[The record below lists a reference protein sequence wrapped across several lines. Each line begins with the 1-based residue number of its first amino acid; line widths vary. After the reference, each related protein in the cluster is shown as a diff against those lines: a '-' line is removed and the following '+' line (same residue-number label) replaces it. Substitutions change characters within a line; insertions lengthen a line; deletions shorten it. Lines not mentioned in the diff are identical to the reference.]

1 LLKLLTLQCT
11 LAACFGLL
19 IVDAG
24 GMQPLANSGSQESRL
39 FESQQTYR
47 AGMTLV
53 QQDRLDEAIAMFQKG
68 LDSDSG
74 NAVLLDAIGAA
85 YSLQG
90 NFEHANEY
98 FLRSLQ
104 VAPQFIPARK
114 NLAIN
119 YFNLGQYDLAA
130 AEFAKLKA
138 LPAAPIPTIN
148 LFLGMIAARKGNYL
162 GALALSEQAGPLL
175 YTYPEALLS
184 FADAATH
191 VKQQHRAE
199 SALHAFESIP
209 GTTAAQFMKAGQLY
223 QALGENEKALGCFDK
238 ARALNPNLAGLEY
251 ERAALLD
258 QMNRSQEALTVLKD
272 LTTTKPDSHALNLL
286 AHVAEKN
293 REFALAMDS
302 LRQAAKLDPSREE
315 NYLDFSTICA
325 DYGNYTLALQAADIG
340 LDHIP
345 NSYRL
350 LVQKGVVLENL
361 GRADEAEN
369 ILKSASQLQKD
380 NSVALLS
387 LAIVQ
392 THANQFE
399 EAEGTLNAA
408 LREFPDN
415 YYMHYQLGKV
425 LVQLQEAGKDEPT
438 MPARTKEAFKEAI
451 RLNPGF
457 ADSYYQLAKL
467 TLRQTPAMAE
477 RNLVTCLRLDPDHAP
492 AEYMLARLYLS
503 TGRRAAGQTMI
514 DRFEKL
520 QQAAKLKEQQ
530 EPRINPAQ
538 N

>member
-1 LLKLLTLQCT
+1 LLKLLTLTCAL
-11 LAACFGLL
+11 LACVGLL
-19 IVDAG
+19 TVHAHGIQPFANAG
-24 GMQPLANSGSQESRL
+24 DQESRL
-39 FESQQTYR
+39 SESQQTYR

-53 QQDRLDEAIAMFQKG
+53 QQDRLDEAIATFQKG
-68 LDSDSG
+68 LAADSD

-98 FLRSLQ
+98 FLRGLQ

-114 NLAIN
+114 NLAIS

-138 LPAAPIPTIN
+138 LPGAPIPTID
-148 LFLGMIAARKGNYL
+148 LFLGMIAAKTGDYL
-162 GALALSEQAGPLL
+162 GALSLSEQAGPLL
-175 YTYPEALLS
+175 YTFPQALLS

-199 SALHAFESIP
+199 SALRAFESIP
-209 GTTAAQFMKAGQLY
+209 GITASQFMKAGQLY
-223 QALGENEKALGCFDK
+223 QALEENEKALECFDQ
-238 ARALNPNLAGLEY
+238 ARALDPNLDGLEY

-258 QMNRSQEALTVLKD
+258 RMNRSQEALTILKD
-272 LTTTKPDSHALNLL
+272 LATAKPDSQALNLL

-325 DYGNYTLALQAADIG
+325 DYGNYSLALQAADIG

-361 GRADEAEN
+361 GRADESEN
-369 ILKSASQLQKD
+369 ILKSAGQLQKD

-392 THANQFE
+392 THAGQLL
-399 EAEGTLNAA
+399 EAESTLDAA
-408 LREFPDN
+408 LRDFPNN

-425 LVQLQEAGKDEPT
+425 LVQLQEAGKDDPT
-438 MPARTKEAFKEAI
+438 IPLRTRQAFKQAI
-451 RLNPGF
+451 RLNPSF

-467 TLRQTPAMAE
+467 TLRETPAVAE
-477 RNLVTCLRLDPDHAP
+477 RNLVTCLRLDPNHAP

>member
-1 LLKLLTLQCT
+1 MLKLLTLQCT

-19 IVDAG
+19 IVDARA
-24 GMQPLANSGSQESRL
+24 MQPLVNNGSQESRL

-138 LPAAPIPTIN
+138 LPAAPIPTID

-184 FADAATH
+184 FADAETH

-209 GTTAAQFMKAGQLY
+209 GITAAQFMKAGQLY

-238 ARALNPNLAGLEY
+238 ARALNPNLDGLEY

-258 QMNRSQEALTVLKD
+258 QMNRSQEALTILKD

-325 DYGNYTLALQAADIG
+325 DYGNYTLALQAADVG

-399 EAEGTLNAA
+399 EAEGTLDAA

-425 LVQLQEAGKDEPT
+425 LVQLQEAGKDDPT

-467 TLRQTPAMAE
+467 TLRQTPAVAE

>member
-1 LLKLLTLQCT
+1 LLKPLTLKCA
-11 LAACFGLL
+11 LIACFGLL
-19 IVDAG
+19 TVDTHGIQPIANAG
-24 GMQPLANSGSQESRL
+24 DEESRL
-39 FESQQTYR
+39 SESQQTYR

-53 QQDRLDEAIAMFQKG
+53 QQDRLAEAIATFQKG
-68 LDSDSG
+68 LATYSG
-74 NAVLLDAIGAA
+74 NAVLLDAIGAT

-90 NFEHANEY
+90 NFDYANEY

-114 NLAIN
+114 NLAIS
-119 YFNLGQYDLAA
+119 YFNLGQYDLSA

-138 LPAAPIPTIN
+138 LPGAPIPTIN
-148 LFLGMIAARKGNYL
+148 LFLGMIAAKKGDYL
-162 GALALSEQAGPLL
+162 GALSLSEQAGALL
-175 YTYPEALLS
+175 YTFPQALLS

-191 VKQQHRAE
+191 IKQQHRAE
-199 SALHAFESIP
+199 SALRAFEGIP
-209 GTTAAQFMKAGQLY
+209 GITASQFMKAGELY
-223 QALGENEKALGCFDK
+223 QALGENEKALACFDK
-238 ARALNPNLAGLEY
+238 ARALDPNLEGLEY

-258 QMNRSQEALTVLKD
+258 QMNRSQEALTILKD
-272 LTTTKPDSHALNLL
+272 LATTKPDSHALNLL

-293 REFALAMDS
+293 SEFALAMDS

-325 DYGNYTLALQAADIG
+325 DYGNYSIALQAADIG

-361 GRADEAEN
+361 GRVDEAEN
-369 ILKSASQLQKD
+369 ILKTASQLQKD

-387 LAIVQ
+387 LAILQ
-392 THANQFE
+392 SHAGQLR
-399 EAEGTLNAA
+399 EAENTLGAA
-408 LREFPDN
+408 LHDFPDN

-425 LVQLQEAGKDEPT
+425 LVQLQEAGKDDPT
-438 MPARTKEAFKEAI
+438 RPARTKDAFKQAI
-451 RLNPGF
+451 RLNPSF

-467 TLRQTPAMAE
+467 TLRETPAVAE
-477 RNLVTCLRLDPDHAP
+477 RNLVTCLHLDPDHAP

-503 TGRRAAGQTMI
+503 TGRRVAGQTMI